1 GVGRAV
7 GRAER
12 GKRVTAGTGRM
23 FGAGLVEEVTRL
35 ERAGL
40 RAGKTASRALGYAQV
55 LRFLAGDCTLEEAR
69 AQTVLATKR
78 FVRRQ
83 ESWFRRD
90 PRLTWLLAGAADA
103 GDLLERTLA
112 PIGPGGSRKGP
123 APRTPS

>member
-1 GVGRAV
+1 
-7 GRAER
+7 
-12 GKRVTAGTGRM
+12 M
-23 FGAGLVEEVTRL
+23 FAAGLVEEVTRL

-40 RAGKTASRALGYAQV
+40 HEGKTASRALGYAQV

-90 PRLTWLLAGAADA
+90 PRVAWLAAGAADA
-103 GDLLERTLA
+103 GDLVGRALA
-112 PIGPGGSRKGP
+112 TIGPCGSRKGTG
-123 APRTPS
+123 PRTTS